1 MKLITEYIEQ
11 VQTTIEE
18 GVVGTGKKA
27 YYIHGPCL
35 VGESENKNR
44 RTYPMPLLVRE
55 ATRINETYIKDN
67 RCYGELGHPSGPTI
81 NMERV
86 SHMIKELKQDG
97 NIFMGKAKIMDT
109 PYGNIAKNFI
119 DEGARLGVSSRGM
132 GSLKE
137 NNRGSMIVQDDFRL
151 ATPFDIVADPSAP
164 GAFVNGIMEGREW
177 VWSSQGI
184 LEEVVIDSY
193 KRRILG
199 TPRRELQKTFVS
211 VFEDYMNRLS
221 RKF

>member
-1 MKLITEYIEQ
+1 MKLMCEVNESVNFLVEEKEGKKHFFIEGIFMQADLPNRNGRMYKSNILEREVNRYNTEY
-11 VQTTIEE
+11 V
-18 GVVGTGKKA
+18 K
-27 YYIHGPCL
+27 
-35 VGESENKNR
+35 ENR
-44 RTYPMPLLVRE
+44 AFV
-55 ATRINETYIKDN
+55 
-67 RCYGELGHPSGPTI
+67 ELGHPSGPTI

>member
-1 MKLITEYIEQ
+1 
-11 VQTTIEE
+11 
-18 GVVGTGKKA
+18 
-27 YYIHGPCL
+27 
-35 VGESENKNR
+35 
-44 RTYPMPLLVRE
+44 
-55 ATRINETYIKDN
+55 
-67 RCYGELGHPSGPTI
+67 
-81 NMERV
+81 
-86 SHMIKELKQDG
+86 
-97 NIFMGKAKIMDT
+97 MGKAKIMDT

-177 VWSSQGI
+177 VWTSHGI

-193 KRRILG
+193 KKRIL
-199 TPRRELQKTFVS
+199 TTSRKDLQKVFVS
-211 VFEDYMNRLS
+211 VFEDYINRLS
-221 RKF
+221 GKF